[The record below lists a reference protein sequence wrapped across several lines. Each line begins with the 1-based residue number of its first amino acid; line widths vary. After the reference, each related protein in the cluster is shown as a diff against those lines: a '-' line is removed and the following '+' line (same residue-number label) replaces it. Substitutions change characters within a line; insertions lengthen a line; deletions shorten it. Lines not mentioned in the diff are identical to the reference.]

1 MKLRKGRSLR
11 TIRKGVATVCLSL
24 FFAALAG
31 ADARDSGEKPT
42 GAKESGAPA
51 GKSSESITM
60 TGKIS
65 RETCK
70 RRFRRWMRDEV
81 LVLNVA
87 SESFTLLRGRN
98 KRVVADIEGF
108 IGKELTIRGEL
119 VPPNDRHPR
128 FGFKVLAFSEAG
140 VLPGNSPSSKV
151 ATASS
156 TAPEVK

>member
-1 MKLRKGRSLR
+1 MRAIWKGA
-11 TIRKGVATVCLSL
+11 GAVCLSL
-24 FFAALAG
+24 FLVAFAG
-31 ADARDSGEKPT
+31 AETPDPGEKLTGEKET
-42 GAKESGAPA
+42 GASA
-51 GKSSESITM
+51 GKSRETVTM

-108 IGKELTIRGEL
+108 IGKELTILGEL
-119 VPPNDRHPR
+119 VPPNERHPR

-140 VLPGNSPSSKV
+140 VLPGNSPPSKAAGV
-151 ATASS
+151 SS
-156 TAPEVK
+156 TTPDVK